1 MSKPNTPLEST
12 LKAKKGSQLVQIVNQ
27 NQKGFLKT
35 KGWDII
41 RENSADNEYQN
52 IPNPIPTEQELWKIL
67 FREKCAQ
74 SFRMQ

>member
-35 KGWDII
+35 KG
-41 RENSADNEYQN
+41 
-52 IPNPIPTEQELWKIL
+52 
-67 FREKCAQ
+67 
-74 SFRMQ
+74 